1 MINQKDISV
10 RGKSLDLRG
19 KCLIFEKIHATPW
32 SKYQSGYSS
41 SLACRTKVL
50 VTKQYLGQST
60 FQLDHPDS
68 GCHWTSIV
76 WQNFCLM
83 ILPRITALDENFT
96 CWGTSVLKQFAGN
109 FTSVLFGR
117 FVSQKSPLTLIII
130 FWRLIT
136 QLLSRKLCD
145 FLRVCHFKKMVRII
159 NVKGMYPTLENIYTL
174 NKFLADKL
182 YLVFHEIHMP
192 CG

>member
-83 ILPRITALDENFT
+83 ILPRITALDENFY
-96 CWGTSVLKQFAGN
+96 LLGN
-109 FTSVLFGR
+109 FSARAIRWELYFSLIWPFR
-117 FVSQKSPLTLIII
+117 FSKIPI
-130 FWRLIT
+130 
-136 QLLSRKLCD
+136 D
-145 FLRVCHFKKMVRII
+145 RI
-159 NVKGMYPTLENIYTL
+159 
-174 NKFLADKL
+174 
-182 YLVFHEIHMP
+182 
-192 CG
+192 

>member
-1 MINQKDISV
+1 MHAKMINQKDISV

-32 SKYQSGYSS
+32 SKYRSSYSS

-76 WQNFCLM
+76 WQYFLWYNLESRPAM
-83 ILPRITALDENFT
+83 RILLAGELRNSL
-96 CWGTSVLKQFAGN
+96 GT
-109 FTSVLFGR
+109 
-117 FVSQKSPLTLIII
+117 
-130 FWRLIT
+130 
-136 QLLSRKLCD
+136 LLQS
-145 FLRVCHFKKMVRII
+145 
-159 NVKGMYPTLENIYTL
+159 
-174 NKFLADKL
+174 
-182 YLVFHEIHMP
+182 YLVKNPNWHSLSYSGGELHNFLVESYAIFSEYVILSKWWES
-192 CG
+192 

>member
-83 ILPRITALDENFT
+83 NHKLWYNLESRPAMRILLAGELRNSLGTLLQSYLVKNPNWHSLSYSGGELQNFFE
-96 CWGTSVLKQFAGN
+96 GSLM
-109 FTSVLFGR
+109 
-117 FVSQKSPLTLIII
+117 
-130 FWRLIT
+130 
-136 QLLSRKLCD
+136 LLSQSMS
-145 FLRVCHFKKMVRII
+145 FQQ
-159 NVKGMYPTLENIYTL
+159 NVENQ
-174 NKFLADKL
+174 K
-182 YLVFHEIHMP
+182 
-192 CG
+192 C